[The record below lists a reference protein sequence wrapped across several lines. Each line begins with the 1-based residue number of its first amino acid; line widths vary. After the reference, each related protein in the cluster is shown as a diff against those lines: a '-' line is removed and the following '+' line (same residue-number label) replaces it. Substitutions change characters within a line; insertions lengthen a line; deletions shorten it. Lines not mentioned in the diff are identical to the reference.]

1 MTKEI
6 LNFKLKKPDATRNY
20 LLQEIKNI
28 DLMNE
33 QHKKLYRALSYFE
46 PFLVFISAVTG
57 WVSIS

>member
-57 WVSIS
+57 

>member
-33 QHKKLYRALSYFE
+33 QHKKLCRALSYFE

-57 WVSIS
+57 